1 MKIVPLAAI
10 SPIAG
15 VLANG
20 LLYAFGDG
28 TDIYPDKTTIMRAP
42 YRQTVTGLVLGEN
55 GPRIQKQYL
64 RRVRAMLHN
73 ANQQVSSGKI
83 IKNIDEIKGK
93 LAFIKM
99 VMPNTFKKLTRKYD
113 WLYQ

>member
-1 MKIVPLAAI
+1 M
-10 SPIAG
+10 
-15 VLANG
+15 N
-20 LLYAFGDG
+20 
-28 TDIYPDKTTIMRAP
+28 PDKTIIMRAP

-73 ANQQVSSGKI
+73 ANQQTSSGKI
-83 IKNIDEIKGK
+83 IKNIVEMGK

-99 VMPNTFKKLTRKYD
+99 IMPNTFKKLTRKMIGFINDSIKYK
-113 WLYQ
+113 